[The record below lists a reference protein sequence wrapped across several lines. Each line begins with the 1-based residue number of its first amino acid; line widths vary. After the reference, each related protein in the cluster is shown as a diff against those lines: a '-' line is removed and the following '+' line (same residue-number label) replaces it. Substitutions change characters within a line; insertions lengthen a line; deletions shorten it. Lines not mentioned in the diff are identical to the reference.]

1 MVNSFWFCSLSC
13 IFFAAIFFLPSKS
26 RTHLYRLTKDAEVKR
41 RELVKKLEGM
51 HELSWSVVGDF
62 VNKNWITWAVSTHEL
77 GDQTILPQLLPWC
90 DQVLSE
96 ATFNR
101 VPEEEGYLLFI
112 NMPTCGVVPS
122 QKLNYFLQLTTTFLA
137 TNRKN
142 SVCVMLF
149 PNKASTERKSD
160 TKMEKLSHNYL

>member
-1 MVNSFWFCSLSC
+1 MFHSFGVAHHCSY
-13 IFFAAIFFLPSKS
+13 FFAQQIWNL
-26 RTHLYRLTKDAEVKR
+26 LRLTKDAEVKR

-62 VNKNWITWAVSTHEL
+62 VSKNWITWAVSTHEL

-90 DQVLSE
+90 DQVLSD
-96 ATFNR
+96 ATYNR

-112 NMPTCGVVPS
+112 NMPTCGVVPA

-137 TNRKN
+137 TSRKN

-149 PNKASTERKSD
+149 PNKASTEKKGD